1 VAAGAAFSVSATVC
15 NDGGS
20 IVNLNRGMVGLIGN
34 AAGTLGGAGI
44 YGPYN
49 KPLSWSVHAYDCVTK
64 NVTVINSVPS
74 ALKGK
79 IAAVMFSLIT
89 SKGCT
94 ISSDG
99 CLVQVAP

>member
-1 VAAGAAFSVSATVC
+1 VAAGAAFSASATVC

-20 IVNLNRGMVGLIGN
+20 VVNLNRGMVGLIGN

-49 KPLSWSVHAYDCVTK
+49 KTLSWSVPAHDCVTK

-99 CLVQVAP
+99 CIVQVAP